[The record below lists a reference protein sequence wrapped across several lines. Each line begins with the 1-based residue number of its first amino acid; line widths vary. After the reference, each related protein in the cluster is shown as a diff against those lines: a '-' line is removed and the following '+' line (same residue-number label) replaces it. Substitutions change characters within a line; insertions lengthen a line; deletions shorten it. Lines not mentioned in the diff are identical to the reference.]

1 MPKSSKSWQ
10 MNTDRRAGTLLE
22 IKKEKT
28 YPTLAGFLKESIS
41 KFSHSDL
48 QEKQV
53 GAFMS
58 EFSDIQDPLM
68 VRLKWVIK
76 GAVRVLAILMT
87 AVILWGVVDVG
98 WVVYQKLITPPLFLL
113 TINDILATFGAF
125 MAVLIA
131 IEIFIN
137 INIYLRDDVIHV
149 KIVMATALMAIARKV
164 IILDFDNIA
173 AEYVFAIAAVVLAMS
188 IGYLLVMRYTCGENN
203 VIAIDEN
210 ADASV
215 QNKKPGRC
223 SPHNDA

>member
-1 MPKSSKSWQ
+1 
-10 MNTDRRAGTLLE
+10 
-22 IKKEKT
+22 
-28 YPTLAGFLKESIS
+28 
-41 KFSHSDL
+41 
-48 QEKQV
+48 
-53 GAFMS
+53 MS
-58 EFSDIQDPLM
+58 EFSDIKEPLM
-68 VRLKWVIK
+68 LRLKWIIK

-98 WVVYQKLITPPLFLL
+98 WVIYQKLMAPPFFLL

-188 IGYLLVMRYTCGENN
+188 IGYLLVMRYTCGDNDVGSTLEKPAASIPEKDRN
-203 VIAIDEN
+203 IC
-210 ADASV
+210 AD
-215 QNKKPGRC
+215 
-223 SPHNDA
+223 HNDV

>member
-1 MPKSSKSWQ
+1 
-10 MNTDRRAGTLLE
+10 
-22 IKKEKT
+22 
-28 YPTLAGFLKESIS
+28 
-41 KFSHSDL
+41 
-48 QEKQV
+48 
-53 GAFMS
+53 MS

-68 VRLKWVIK
+68 LRLKWVIK
-76 GAVRVLAILMT
+76 GAVRMLAILMT

-98 WVVYQKLITPPLFLL
+98 WVIYQKLTTPPLFLL

-164 IILDFDNIA
+164 IILDFDNID

-188 IGYLLVMRYTCGENN
+188 IGYLLVMRYTCG
-203 VIAIDEN
+203 D
-210 ADASV
+210 
-215 QNKKPGRC
+215 
-223 SPHNDA
+223 NDAGLIREKPAAFVPEKKHDACTHRDGA